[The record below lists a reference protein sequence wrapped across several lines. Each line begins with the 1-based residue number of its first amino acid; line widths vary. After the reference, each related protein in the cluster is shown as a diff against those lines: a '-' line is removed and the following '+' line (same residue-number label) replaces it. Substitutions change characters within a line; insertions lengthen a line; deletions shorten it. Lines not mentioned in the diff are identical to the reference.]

1 MKQPN
6 APHLGMKSNPLQLD
20 ETCRV
25 FSEALVAL
33 LKEGQA
39 GLRSLCL
46 ALWSLLLVFPAIS
59 PAAEPLQTFEG
70 CTYVAEPWA
79 DGDSFPVR
87 FPDGEIRTVRLYGV
101 DCFESQVEGDDT
113 NARRLR
119 EQRRWFGIQDIQAAL
134 KLGLEGKEE
143 TKRLL
148 QQPFTVSTSFADAR
162 GDSRFSRI
170 YGFVKTASGMDL
182 SEYLVVQGLARAF
195 GVVRE
200 RPDGTKGNNWRDRLS
215 DLELRAAKASN
226 GAWAL
231 TDWDALLAE
240 RQAMRE
246 EMAEI
251 ESVKKVEVDPSLL
264 VLDPNRASRDELM
277 RIPGVGEVMA
287 LRIIENRPYRK
298 LTDLNEVPGI
308 GEKTLEKLAPYF
320 RFP

>member
-1 MKQPN
+1 MTKKFKPT
-6 APHLGMKSNPLQLD
+6 AKKNPL
-20 ETCRV
+20 
-25 FSEALVAL
+25 
-33 LKEGQA
+33 
-39 GLRSLCL
+39 
-46 ALWSLLLVFPAIS
+46 LWFILLLLACFCA
-59 PAAEPLQTFEG
+59 PAAEPLLTFKG
-70 CTYVAEPWA
+70 CLYVAESWA

-87 FPDGEIRTVRLYGV
+87 FPDGQIRTVRLYGV

-119 EQRRWFGIQDIQAAL
+119 EQRRWFGIEDIQAAL
-134 KLGLEGKEE
+134 QFGLQAKAE
-143 TKRLL
+143 TQRLL
-148 QQPFTVSTSFADAR
+148 QKPFTVSTSFADAR

-170 YGFVKTASGMDL
+170 YGFVKTESGIDL
-182 SEYLVVQGLARAF
+182 SEYLVVKGLARAF

-200 RPDGTKGNNWRDRLS
+200 RPDGTKGSNWRDRLG
-215 DLELRAAKASN
+215 DLELRAAKAGN
-226 GAWAL
+226 GAWVR
-231 TDWDALLAE
+231 TNWDALLSE

-251 ESVKKVEVDPSLL
+251 ESVKKVDAPPSELEI
-264 VLDPNRASRDELM
+264 DPNRASRDELM

-287 LRIIENRPYRK
+287 LRIIENRPYQK